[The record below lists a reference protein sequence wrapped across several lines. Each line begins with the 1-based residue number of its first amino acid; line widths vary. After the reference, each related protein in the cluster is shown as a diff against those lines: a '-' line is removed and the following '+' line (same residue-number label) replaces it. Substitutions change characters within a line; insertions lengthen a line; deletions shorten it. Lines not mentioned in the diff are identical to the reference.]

1 MSSAISTRPFSKPST
16 PLLFAAEVLDRS
28 LRLSWVAHIDTGGY
42 MLDRYEIFYMESG
55 TRNPWITLVDVTPGI
70 LIENLVNGKNY
81 VFKLKSITK
90 NTELGLELSSLFS
103 TIESMPLSTSTMP
116 QNVSV
121 VEQDKSLTVFWEE
134 PETNNGSAITSYKL
148 FLLNQSTQSTQVITL
163 DSSLREKSVVVTNG
177 VKYLVSLSAI
187 NAIGSSPKT
196 PDIESIAYGVQTVSN
211 ISIVG
216 QTINF
221 TVGVNGR
228 RIDDI
233 SVLAVDISPDID
245 ENLFQTSQNL
255 DDVIIGS
262 QNFSKTFN
270 FNNSIQKYLIIIRSE
285 SGQIVK
291 TNINV

>member
-1 MSSAISTRPFSKPST
+1 
-16 PLLFAAEVLDRS
+16 
-28 LRLSWVAHIDTGGY
+28 
-42 MLDRYEIFYMESG
+42 MESG

-148 FLLNQSTQSTQVITL
+148 FLLNQSTQLTQVITL
-163 DSSLREKSVVVTNG
+163 DSSLREKSVVATNG
-177 VKYLVSLSAI
+177 VKYMISLSAI
-187 NAIGSSPKT
+187 NSIGSSPKT
-196 PDIESIAYGVQTVSN
+196 SDIEAIAYGGQSINNILVSGQTVSFSVN
-211 ISIVG
+211 L
-216 QTINF
+216 
-221 TVGVNGR
+221 NGR
-228 RIDDI
+228 RVDDL
-233 SVLAVDISPDID
+233 SVLAIDNSPDIN
-245 ENLFQTSQNL
+245 ENLFQTTQNL
-255 DDVIIGS
+255 DDQIIGS
-262 QNFSKTFN
+262 QSFSKTFN
-270 FNNSIQKYLIIIRSE
+270 FNHNILKYLIIVRSE

-291 TNINV
+291 TNFNV